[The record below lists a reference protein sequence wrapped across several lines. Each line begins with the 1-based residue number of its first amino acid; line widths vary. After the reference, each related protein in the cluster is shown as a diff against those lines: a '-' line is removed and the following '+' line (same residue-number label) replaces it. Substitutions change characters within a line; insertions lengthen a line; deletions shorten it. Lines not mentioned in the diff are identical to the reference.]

1 MWCMCG
7 KIKYQILLLF
17 LCFGALASAQSLD
30 QARKLY
36 NDGNY
41 AAAKPVFEKYIK
53 ISPKDASYNHWYGV
67 CLYETGEVAAA
78 EKYLLFASTKK
89 IQESFRYLGQLYFLT
104 YRFEESAEAY
114 ETYIDFLATKKQ
126 PTDAFDKKLRQSTK
140 AARMLESTEDVQIID
155 SIVVDK
161 NHLLSAYMLTPE
173 SGAIID
179 FENFFEDNLTDKTG
193 TVYLTQRGDR
203 TFYSK
208 STEANGYDLFSMNK
222 ALDEWT
228 DELAL
233 SDNINSEGNE
243 GYPYLLTDG
252 ITLYFASDKSGTIG
266 GYDLYVT
273 RFNKNSNT
281 YLNPEQLGMPFNSV
295 YNDYL
300 LVIDEVKGVGW
311 FATDRFQEEG
321 KVVIYTFIPSEAK
334 TPIETDDTKIKRN
347 RAMITSIADSWK
359 ETDYSAL
366 QEKARSEV
374 IIVEKKADF
383 TFTINNG
390 LDYHFL
396 SDFKNEGAK
405 SLYIKAQQTGEK
417 LNKASGILRELR
429 EEYAKGDEEK
439 KTRLKTAILEAEEKQ
454 EALTNE
460 IKELEK
466 QARNEEIK
474 SLK

>member
-1 MWCMCG
+1 MCE

-17 LCFGALASAQSLD
+17 LCYGALASAQSLD

-67 CLYETGEVAAA
+67 CLYETGEPVEA

-89 IQESFRYLGQLYFLT
+89 VQESFRYLGQLYFLT
-104 YRFEESAEAY
+104 YRFDESIEAY
-114 ETYIDFLATKKQ
+114 ETYIDFLAKKKQ
-126 PTDAFDKKLRQSTK
+126 VTDAFDEKLRQSTK
-140 AARMLESTEDVQIID
+140 AARMLESTEDIQIID
-155 SIVVDK
+155 SVVVDK
-161 NHLLSAYMLTPE
+161 NNLLSAYMLTPE
-173 SGAIID
+173 SGTVMD
-179 FENFFEDNLTDKTG
+179 FDDFFDNNPTDKTG
-193 TVYLTQRGDR
+193 TVYQNQRGDR
-203 TFYSK
+203 AFYSK
-208 STEANGYDLFSMNK
+208 STEANGYDLYSMNK
-222 ALDEWT
+222 ALKEWT
-228 DELAL
+228 DEQAL
-233 SDNINSEGNE
+233 SDNINSESNE
-243 GYPYLLTDG
+243 SFPYLLTDG
-252 ITLYFASDKSGTIG
+252 ITLYFASDKSGTLG

-311 FATDRFQEEG
+311 FATDRFQDDG
-321 KVVIYTFIPSEAK
+321 KVVIYTFIPNNAK
-334 TPIETDDTKIKRN
+334 TPIETDDTEIKRN

-359 ETDYSAL
+359 EADYSAL
-366 QEKARSEV
+366 REKARAEV
-374 IIVEKKADF
+374 VVVEKKADF

-390 LDYHFL
+390 IDYHFL
-396 SDFKNEGAK
+396 ADFKNEGAK
-405 SLYIKAQQTGEK
+405 NLYIKAQQAKEK
-417 LNKASGILRELR
+417 LSKGIDILRELR
-429 EEYAKGDEEK
+429 EEYAKGNEEK
-439 KTRLKTAILEAEEKQ
+439 KSRLATAILEAEQKQ
-454 EALTNE
+454 EELTNE

-474 SLK
+474 SLN